1 MSKLIPILYLA
12 KLKYKEFNWYTH
24 FKTDQSEK
32 KENLND
38 IFPEMLIN
46 MLISFE
52 KFLKTFDLNTFKSLK
67 SCFSGI
73 ARFSIFEFFIHRY

>member
-52 KFLKTFDLNTFKSLK
+52 
-67 SCFSGI
+67 
-73 ARFSIFEFFIHRY
+73 